1 MRNIKTLSL
10 GLALIFT
17 VGVGSLVIAETTSDA
32 SGIESVE
39 GKKDKKKCC
48 KKSEENGEKKCCKK
62 SKECKKDKE
71 ATEEKAE

>member
-17 VGVGSLVIAETTSDA
+17 IGVGSLVIAETTSDA

-48 KKSEENGEKKCCKK
+48 KKDSESCEKKCCKK

-71 ATEEKAE
+71 SKEENAD